1 MEIST
6 KLDLEAL
13 DRASQKDLDEL
24 AKGPRRGILIEMSG
38 STAGRV
44 HVLADGST
52 TIGRGSDCTIVFD
65 DTTLSRTHAA
75 IEAKQEEYVLVDC
88 DSLNGCYVNLARQE
102 KATLQHG
109 DRVQFGTGVRLQ
121 FQLVS
126 QEEQRVLVRMYE
138 AAVLDGLTGL
148 TNRRALDE
156 RLQAELAYALRH
168 ETDLCI
174 IMLDIDHFKQ
184 VNDTYGHLAGD
195 EVIRSLA
202 QILQRG
208 IRCEDLAARYG
219 GEEFVVVVRGV
230 PLEGA
235 VNLAERLRS
244 AIAERAIEHGDEILT
259 VTSSF
264 GVASLALLDGEPNAP
279 RLLDA
284 ADGAL
289 YAAKSG
295 GRNRV
300 ESAQRRMTTK
310 SE

>member
-1 MEIST
+1 MEIKT
-6 KLDLEAL
+6 KLDLKAL
-13 DRASQKDLDEL
+13 EKGAQQDLDDL

-44 HVLADGST
+44 HVLAEGAT
-52 TIGRGSDCTIVFD
+52 TVGRGTDCTIIFD
-65 DTTLSRTHAA
+65 DTTLSRTHAS
-75 IEAKQEEYVLVDC
+75 IEGNGEEYVLTDC

-102 KATLQHG
+102 RAALKHG

-121 FQLVS
+121 YQLAS
-126 QEEQRVLVRMYE
+126 QEEQRVLIRMYE

-156 RLQAELAYALRH
+156 RLHSELAYAIRH
-168 ETDLCI
+168 ETNLAI
-174 IMLDIDHFKQ
+174 IMLDIDHFKK
-184 VNDTYGHLAGD
+184 VNDTHGHLAGD
-195 EVIRSLA
+195 EVIRTLA
-202 QILQRG
+202 QILQRE

-230 PLEGA
+230 PQVGA
-235 VNLAERLRS
+235 MNLAERLRF
-244 AIAERAIEHGDEILT
+244 AIAEREIEHGDETLN

-264 GVASLALLDGEPNAP
+264 GVASLSSLTAEPNVHH
-279 RLLDA
+279 LVEA
-284 ADGAL
+284 ADKAL

-300 ESAQRRMTTK
+300 ESA
-310 SE
+310 

>member
-1 MEIST
+1 MEIKT
-6 KLDLEAL
+6 KLVLRAL
-13 DRASQKDLDEL
+13 DQGAQRDVDNL

-44 HVLADGST
+44 HVLADGAT
-52 TIGRGSDCTIVFD
+52 TIGRGSDCTIIFD
-65 DTTLSRTHAA
+65 DTTLSRTHASLDGV
-75 IEAKQEEYVLVDC
+75 EEEYVLTDC
-88 DSLNGCYVNLARQE
+88 DSLNGCFVNLARVE
-102 KATLQHG
+102 KAPLNHG
-109 DRVQFGTGVRLQ
+109 DRVQFGTGLRLQ
-121 FQLVS
+121 FQLAS
-126 QEEQRVLVRMYE
+126 QEKQRVLIRMYE

-156 RLQAELAYALRH
+156 RLQAELAYAVRH
-168 ETDLCI
+168 ETNLSI
-174 IMLDIDHFKQ
+174 IMLDIDHFKK

-195 EVIRSLA
+195 EVIRTLA

-219 GEEFVVVVRGV
+219 GEEFVVLARGFPHV
-230 PLEGA
+230 GA
-235 VNLAERLRS
+235 MNLAERLRF
-244 AIAERAIEHGDEILT
+244 AIAEREIEHGEVTLK

-264 GVASLALLDGEPNAP
+264 GVASFSSLTGEPTVH
-279 RLLDA
+279 RLVDA

-300 ESAQRRMTTK
+300 ESA
-310 SE
+310 